1 MEEIDM
7 TTNAKCKDAAPI
19 KWPTDASHYQ
29 LIGVIGSGA
38 YAVVY
43 KAHCKDNN
51 RDVAVKVLKL
61 ENPSINLD
69 DIRKEVLTM
78 RLCSS
83 DNVLSCHCCF
93 NVNASLWIV
102 TPFMSK
108 GSLLR
113 VLQYLRKTGRIK
125 EGQGLDEPI
134 VAYIIQQ
141 TAFGLQYL
149 HDSNLLHRDVKAGNI
164 LVDGEGNVRLAD
176 FGVARVV
183 DGSHKR
189 VHAHTFVGTP
199 CWMAPEIMNRQTY
212 DASADMWSLGITA
225 LELFKGYP
233 PLARFDAM
241 EVIVRTL
248 QGDAP
253 SFASYSDAYPT
264 KPSSAFVSW
273 VGAVLKKDPRQRLS
287 ASRALAHRWLSNCL
301 EGKQKL
307 VELLREIPDL
317 AGEQSTFMEGVKEK
331 PAYVE
336 NTNWD
341 FSLGGAEKEPW
352 LKRFEAVSSKE

>member
-1 MEEIDM
+1 M
-7 TTNAKCKDAAPI
+7 
-19 KWPTDASHYQ
+19 
-29 LIGVIGSGA
+29 
-38 YAVVY
+38 
-43 KAHCKDNN
+43 
-51 RDVAVKVLKL
+51 
-61 ENPSINLD
+61 PS
-69 DIRKEVLTM
+69 
-78 RLCSS
+78 
-83 DNVLSCHCCF
+83 
-93 NVNASLWIV
+93 
-102 TPFMSK
+102 
-108 GSLLR
+108 
-113 VLQYLRKTGRIK
+113 
-125 EGQGLDEPI
+125 
-134 VAYIIQQ
+134 
-141 TAFGLQYL
+141 
-149 HDSNLLHRDVKAGNI
+149 DVKAGNI

-212 DASADMWSLGITA
+212 DASVTASSLPHAQADMWSLGITA

-273 VGAVLKKDPRQRLS
+273 VGAVLKKDPMQRLS

-317 AGEQSTFMEGVKEK
+317 AGEQSTFMEGVK
-331 PAYVE
+331 
-336 NTNWD
+336 
-341 FSLGGAEKEPW
+341 
-352 LKRFEAVSSKE
+352 